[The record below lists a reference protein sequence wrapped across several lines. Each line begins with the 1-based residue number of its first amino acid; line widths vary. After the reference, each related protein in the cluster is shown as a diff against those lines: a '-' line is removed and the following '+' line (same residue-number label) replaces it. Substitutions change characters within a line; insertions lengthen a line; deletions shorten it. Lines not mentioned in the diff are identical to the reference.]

1 MAVAAAERARWAME
15 SPLEDET
22 MADMVLRCTR
32 CGKVDDT
39 RNFKNANVAQASMA
53 HWACSRCAWTDWEL
67 VEADKAAEPIEA
79 AAAHR

>member
-1 MAVAAAERARWAME
+1 
-15 SPLEDET
+15 

-39 RNFKNANVAQASMA
+39 RQFENAVEAQSSMA

-67 VEADKAAEPIEA
+67 VESEQASETVEA
-79 AAAHR
+79 GARS

>member
-1 MAVAAAERARWAME
+1 
-15 SPLEDET
+15 

-39 RNFKNANVAQASMA
+39 RTFENANQAQDSMA

-67 VEADKAAEPIEA
+67 IEADQAAEPVEA
-79 AAAHR
+79 ASHR